1 MNYLMIVCNDGLEA
15 SPAEEELVG
24 REISTHIARL
34 EGTSVYGHP
43 LQAPS
48 TAKTVRVRDGQ
59 TLVSDGPFVET
70 KEHIAGFELL
80 QCDTI
85 EQAIAAAA
93 SHPLAWFHR
102 IEVRPLAQD
111 DPDGMTPESIK
122 RLVDGPAE
130 GGQRFMMLI
139 CSDGVSTAEKRETMH
154 RELPDYVE
162 RLTASGAFV
171 AGHRLEP
178 ASAAKTVRVR
188 GPHTLVTDGPF
199 AECKEFVA
207 GFDVIDCAD
216 LDEAV
221 AIAAAH
227 PISWLHAIEV
237 RPFTAAMC
245 GEEHQ
250 ADSAQDV
257 LLAAARSSSV

>member
-15 SPAEEELVG
+15 SQAEEELVG
-24 REISTHIARL
+24 REISNHVARL
-34 EGTSVYGHP
+34 EGISMYGHP

-48 TAKTVRVRDGQ
+48 TARTVRVRDGQ
-59 TLVSDGPFVET
+59 PLVTDGPFVET

-80 QCDTI
+80 ECDTI
-85 EQAIAAAA
+85 EEAIEAAA
-93 SHPLAWFHR
+93 SHPLAWFNK

-111 DPDGMTPESIK
+111 DPDGMTPTAIK

-130 GGQRFMMLI
+130 DKQRFMMLI
-139 CSDGVSTAEKRETMH
+139 CSDGIPTDDKRETMH
-154 RELPDYVE
+154 RELPGYVE
-162 RLTASGAFV
+162 RLTAGDAFV

-178 ASAAKTVRVR
+178 ASAAKIVRVR

-199 AECKEFVA
+199 VETKEFIA

-216 LDEAV
+216 LDEAL
-221 AIAAAH
+221 ATAAAH
-227 PISWLHAIEV
+227 PVSWFHMIEV

-245 GEEHQ
+245 GEELKV
-250 ADSAQDV
+250 DSSADV
-257 LLAAARSSSV
+257 LLAASRSSTV